1 MWGSSSLY
9 LAASRDQQRG
19 DWTVAMSLQIPLG
32 ERDSAAVT
40 FENTPDAGSTQRVN
54 YNHSMPT
61 DGGLSWNM
69 AWANQSQSRNYQP
82 GLAGLA

>member
-40 FENTPDAGSTQRVN
+40 FENTPDSGSTQRVN

-61 DGGLSWNM
+61 DGGLSWSM
-69 AWANQSQSRNYQP
+69 AWANQSQSRNYQQASL
-82 GLAGLA
+82 G